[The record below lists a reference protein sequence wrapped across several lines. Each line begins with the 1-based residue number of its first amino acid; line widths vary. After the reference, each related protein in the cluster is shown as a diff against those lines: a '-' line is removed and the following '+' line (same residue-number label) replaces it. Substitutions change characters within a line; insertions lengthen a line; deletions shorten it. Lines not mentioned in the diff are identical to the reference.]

1 MVLFLSSLKTHVRQF
16 SRLVAHYDYLGRE
29 SNGGNNVP
37 LAYNEAE
44 RWASGEGKYP
54 TYLVTKGESSLSG
67 RDEPE
72 RFPNKE
78 VFSYLGGFPCDNS
91 IRNQK
96 RLS

>member
-1 MVLFLSSLKTHVRQF
+1 MIFLMVLFLSSLKTHVGQF

-67 RDEPE
+67 EGRAGDD
-72 RFPNKE
+72 PNKE
-78 VFSYLGGFPCDNS
+78 VVCLTWRAWGDFLA
-91 IRNQK
+91 IT
-96 RLS
+96 